1 MKQAILKLMNHAG
14 VFAPFRM
21 ANRDKALIVTY
32 HRFRETGDTDNPL
45 ATSARELSRQLEYL
59 SNHYRVVPLSEI
71 ARLLASGD
79 GLPPGIAAITIDDGY
94 RDFYEIA
101 FPVFRRFNA
110 PASVFIVTGFV
121 DQQTWMW
128 TDKLRYVLPRAR
140 TSRLEF
146 KIGGRRRLVDLSG
159 PLSPFELAVC
169 INSELK
175 SLPDEQKDDS
185 IYEVASALGVE
196 LPDTPPAEFGSV
208 SWNQIREMDSAGI
221 EIGSHTLTH
230 PILTNVGSERLHRE
244 LAESRERIESVV
256 GHPVNL
262 FCYPNGNYN
271 AAVQREAARAGY
283 QCAVTS
289 EHGFNDAST
298 NPFELRR
305 IHTERDLAHFVQSTS
320 GFEQAK
326 NYLRRARAAAAI
338 PAYEL

>member
-32 HRFRETGDTDNPL
+32 HRFRETHNPDNPI
-45 ATSARELSRQLEYL
+45 ATSTRELSRQLEYL
-59 SNHYRVVPLSEI
+59 TDHYRIVPLSEI
-71 ARLLASGD
+71 ARYLASEQA
-79 GLPPGIAAITIDDGY
+79 LPSGIAAITIDDGY

-101 FPVFRRFNA
+101 FPVFRRYNV
-110 PASVFIVTGFV
+110 PAAVFIVTGFA

-128 TDKLRYVLPRAR
+128 TDKLRYLLPRAR
-140 TSRLEF
+140 TSRLEL
-146 KIGGRRRLVDLSG
+146 KISGRRRLVDLNG
-159 PLSPFELAVC
+159 ALSPNDLAVC
-169 INSELK
+169 INSVLK

-185 IYEVASALGVE
+185 IAEIASSLGVE
-196 LPDTPPAEFGSV
+196 LPNTPPAEFGSV
-208 SWNQIREMDSAGI
+208 SWDQIREMDSAGI

-244 LAESRERIESVV
+244 VFESRERIEGAL

-271 AAVQREAARAGY
+271 PAVRREAAQAGY
-283 QCAVTS
+283 RCAVTS

-298 NPFELRR
+298 NPFELQR

-326 NYLRRARAAAAI
+326 NHLRRAGQTAAV